1 MLWNKVTQS
10 AATPKTVKFTFKS
23 YGYIR
28 LSTGEYPNLGTKYIF
43 DSYNKQVEIPYPIPN
58 LYAYGTGD
66 PEYSGEDLEVR
77 NPNNSIILSEYVS
90 NGVSGNVPIDFSSVN
105 TEIAKGV
112 TEFTLWWL

>member
-1 MLWNKVTQS
+1 M
-10 AATPKTVKFTFKS
+10 ATPKTVKFTFKS
-23 YGYIR
+23 YGYVR
-28 LSTGEYPNLGTKYIF
+28 LSTGEHPNLGTKYVF

-66 PEYSGEDLEVR
+66 PEYSGEYLEVR

-90 NGVSGNVPIDFSSVN
+90 NGVSSNVPIDFSSVN
-105 TEIAKGV
+105 TEVAKGV